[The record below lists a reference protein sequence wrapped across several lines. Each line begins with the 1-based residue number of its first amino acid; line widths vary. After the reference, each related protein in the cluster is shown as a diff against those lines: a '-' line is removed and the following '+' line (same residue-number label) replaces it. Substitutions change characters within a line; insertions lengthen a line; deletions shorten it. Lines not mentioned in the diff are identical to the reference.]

1 MFLHYIGVKC
11 TYSSFT
17 EFLEQLLSVV
27 PIAHE
32 MELLSWKG
40 VTFCQMQWTNTVRI
54 AHLRIG
60 YLVGN
65 PEVGNPDPYQ
75 LSGLPTFII
84 TLFMCCPGLLWPLK
98 VWCSHVQCIL
108 KQYSR
113 FCYFIFIFQWT
124 ESLEVAQVSRGRIIL
139 CMVLIPREM

>member
-1 MFLHYIGVKC
+1 ML
-11 TYSSFT
+11 
-17 EFLEQLLSVV
+17 EFLPTTLDTL
-27 PIAHE
+27 AA
-32 MELLSWKG
+32 
-40 VTFCQMQWTNTVRI
+40 VTVNLRI

-84 TLFMCCPGLLWPLK
+84 TLFMCCPGLIWPLK

-113 FCYFIFIFQWT
+113 FCYFIFIFQ
-124 ESLEVAQVSRGRIIL
+124 
-139 CMVLIPREM
+139 